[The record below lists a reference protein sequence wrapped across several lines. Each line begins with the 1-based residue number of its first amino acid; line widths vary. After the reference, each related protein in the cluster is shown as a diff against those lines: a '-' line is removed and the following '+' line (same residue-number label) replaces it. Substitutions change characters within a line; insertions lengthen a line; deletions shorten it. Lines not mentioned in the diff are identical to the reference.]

1 MSSADS
7 NPPVELP
14 HVDVP
19 FSSEE
24 ALRRSEERYRSLIRA
39 IAQIIWN
46 TTAEGE
52 LTTEQP
58 GWSAFT
64 GQSFEEYKGWGWL
77 SAIHPDDQA
86 VTAEA
91 WTKAL
96 AKCTLYE
103 VEHRLRRHDGE
114 YRYMQVRAV
123 PIVEAD
129 GRVREWTGSH
139 TDITDRKQAEAAI
152 RESEERFRT
161 LADNAPML
169 LWMSDTNAQYEF
181 FNQGWL
187 SFTGR
192 TLEQELGN
200 GWTEG
205 VHPEDL
211 QRCLD
216 LHLGA
221 FQTRQPFEVE
231 YRLRRADGEYR
242 WILDRGAPR
251 VQPNGT
257 FAGFIGSCIDIT
269 ARKRAEDS
277 LHHRAEELSRT
288 SMRLALTAARLEKR
302 NQELDQFAYVVSHDL
317 KAPLR
322 AIANLSQWLEED
334 LNDCL
339 TEDTRQQMD
348 LLRGRVHR
356 LEALIDGILQ
366 YSRVG
371 RVAVQ
376 PETVSVEALLHEV
389 IDTIVPPDF
398 SIEIAAQ
405 MPTLKTERV
414 PLEQVFT
421 NLISNAIKHHDR
433 PAGRIQI
440 TVTDHGDC
448 YEFAVTDDG
457 PGMAPQFHDKIFG
470 IFQTLEPRD
479 KVESTGVGL
488 AVVKKIV
495 ERQGGTIR
503 VESELGQGAT
513 FRFTWMK
520 EPSEGSD

>member
-14 HVDVP
+14 RVDVP
-19 FSSEE
+19 FSPEE

-39 IAQIIWN
+39 SAQIIWN

-58 GWSAFT
+58 GWRAFT

-77 SAIHPDDQA
+77 NAVHPDDQA

-96 AKCTLYE
+96 ANCTLYE
-103 VEHRLRRHDGE
+103 MEHRLRRHDGE

-123 PIVEAD
+123 SIVEAD
-129 GRVREWTGSH
+129 GSVREWTGSH

-169 LWMSDTNAQYEF
+169 LWMSDTDAQYEF

-200 GWTEG
+200 GWADG
-205 VHPEDL
+205 VHPNDL

-221 FQTRQPFEVE
+221 FQTQQPFEVE

-251 VQPNGT
+251 VLPNGT

-317 KAPLR
+317 
-322 AIANLSQWLEED
+322 
-334 LNDCL
+334 
-339 TEDTRQQMD
+339 
-348 LLRGRVHR
+348 
-356 LEALIDGILQ
+356 
-366 YSRVG
+366 
-371 RVAVQ
+371 
-376 PETVSVEALLHEV
+376 
-389 IDTIVPPDF
+389 
-398 SIEIAAQ
+398 
-405 MPTLKTERV
+405 
-414 PLEQVFT
+414 
-421 NLISNAIKHHDR
+421 
-433 PAGRIQI
+433 
-440 TVTDHGDC
+440 
-448 YEFAVTDDG
+448 
-457 PGMAPQFHDKIFG
+457 
-470 IFQTLEPRD
+470 
-479 KVESTGVGL
+479 
-488 AVVKKIV
+488 
-495 ERQGGTIR
+495 
-503 VESELGQGAT
+503 
-513 FRFTWMK
+513 
-520 EPSEGSD
+520 